1 MDDGG
6 VVKIGAEIWC
16 TAAVADDV
24 RQALREAVDQIVE
37 ENPNDIID
45 YGRD

>member
-1 MDDGG
+1 VDEDET
-6 VVKIGAEIWC
+6 VKIGAEIWC